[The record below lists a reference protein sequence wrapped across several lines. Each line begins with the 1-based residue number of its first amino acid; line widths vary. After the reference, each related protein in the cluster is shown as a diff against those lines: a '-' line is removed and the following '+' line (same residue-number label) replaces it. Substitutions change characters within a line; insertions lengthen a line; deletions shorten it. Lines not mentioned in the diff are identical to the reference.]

1 MEASVKRPG
10 GRKWSCRS
18 CRKRELTVQTS
29 EGTKRRE
36 KIKEKLRE
44 AGKPVSGSELARRF
58 HVSRQV
64 IVQDIALLRA
74 ADEPVL
80 ATPRGYLIRA
90 GEEPRVRR
98 FKVRHTFDQME
109 EELNIFVD
117 AGATV
122 RNVLIQHPV
131 YGLLEGKLNLSSR
144 RGVRQFMARIAAHP
158 DAPLMNMADGI
169 HYHTVEAPSIEVLD
183 EIRDALE
190 AAGFLVET

>member
-1 MEASVKRPG
+1 M
-10 GRKWSCRS
+10 
-18 CRKRELTVQTS
+18 QTS

-122 RNVLIQHPV
+122 DRKSVV
-131 YGLLEGKLNLSSR
+131 
-144 RGVRQFMARIAAHP
+144 
-158 DAPLMNMADGI
+158 
-169 HYHTVEAPSIEVLD
+169 
-183 EIRDALE
+183 
-190 AAGFLVET
+190 

>member
-1 MEASVKRPG
+1 M
-10 GRKWSCRS
+10 
-18 CRKRELTVQTS
+18 
-29 EGTKRRE
+29 
-36 KIKEKLRE
+36 
-44 AGKPVSGSELARRF
+44 
-58 HVSRQV
+58 
-64 IVQDIALLRA
+64 
-74 ADEPVL
+74 
-80 ATPRGYLIRA
+80 
-90 GEEPRVRR
+90 RR